1 MGGSRELRVF
11 RAPAG
16 ATIRPLPSGLKRRRP
31 RSYPEWKTLK
41 AWGKLPVWEVEP
53 AGYLLRLAREDE
65 GLSQQEMSGRLGCSQ
80 QAVAQAERF
89 TSNPTIGFMRAWAR
103 AVGRS
108 VEVALEREVEEK
120 GTAGTEA
127 GRVVGRT

>member
-11 RAPAG
+11 RAPLR
-16 ATIRPLPSGLKRRRP
+16 ATIKPLPAGLRRRRP
-31 RSYPEWKTLK
+31 RGYFEWKTLK
-41 AWGKLPVWEVEP
+41 AWGKLPDWEDEP

-65 GLSQQEMSGRLGCSQ
+65 GLSQQDMARRLGCSQ

-103 AVGRS
+103 AVGRR
-108 VEVALEREVEEK
+108 VEVALEREE
-120 GTAGTEA
+120 
-127 GRVVGRT
+127 